1 MKRSREEVIE
11 HLRKK
16 RVDDTNYRA
25 EAAAVERQDM
35 MNLDRAYRT
44 AMDIEQEER
53 KGSYRGRAPRACY
66 MTAAVD
72 RETGKV
78 VHLELGRTYYE
89 YLPYKYRIPNHGH
102 PSRYA
107 AQYIGCKLTDIGDR
121 NPSHAFNLNPAAE
134 KEAREEAAEEAHDH
148 AKAEERWYQRETG
161 NDTETRKQRKQEKK
175 QVDDTLHVLDF
186 L

>member
-1 MKRSREEVIE
+1 MS
-11 HLRKK
+11 
-16 RVDDTNYRA
+16 DTNYRA

-35 MNLDRAYRT
+35 MNLDRAYCT

-53 KGSYRGRAPRACY
+53 KGNYRGRAPRACY

-89 YLPYKYRIPNHGH
+89 YLPYKYRLPNHGH

-107 AQYIGCKLTDIGDR
+107 AQYIGCNLTDIGDR
-121 NPSHAFNLNPAAE
+121 NLSHAFNPAADKAVRE
-134 KEAREEAAEEAHDH
+134 VGAREAAEEAHEH
-148 AKAEERWYQRETG
+148 SKAAERWYQRETG
-161 NDTETRKQRKQEKK
+161 DDTEARKQCKQEKK
-175 QVDDTLHVLDF
+175 LLNDTPHVLDF
-186 L
+186 V

>member
-1 MKRSREEVIE
+1 
-11 HLRKK
+11 
-16 RVDDTNYRA
+16 
-25 EAAAVERQDM
+25 
-35 MNLDRAYRT
+35 
-44 AMDIEQEER
+44 
-53 KGSYRGRAPRACY
+53 
-66 MTAAVD
+66 MTVAVD

-121 NPSHAFNLNPAAE
+121 NPSHAFNPAAE

-161 NDTETRKQRKQEKK
+161 NDTEARKQRKQAKK

-186 L
+186 V

>member
-66 MTAAVD
+66 MTAAID
-72 RETGKV
+72 RKTGKV
-78 VHLELGRTYYE
+78 VHLQLGRTYYE
-89 YLPYKYRIPNHGH
+89 YLPIKYRVPDHGH

-107 AQYIGCKLTDIGDR
+107 AQYIGCRLTDIGDR
-121 NPSHAFNLNPAAE
+121 NPSHAFKPATE
-134 KEAREEAAEEAHDH
+134 EEEAREEAAEEAQDH

>member
-25 EAAAVERQDM
+25 EAAAAERQDM

-121 NPSHAFNLNPAAE
+121 NPSHAFNPAAE

-161 NDTETRKQRKQEKK
+161 NDTETRKQRKQGKK

-186 L
+186 V